1 MRFYPPLVLPILFLP
16 EAEAE
21 RLDNAERL
29 GLTKIDEVEAEVR
42 LVNFYE
48 VANIHESSDKKTS
61 VVHNSAGRWDC
72 VMTVQQIEAILDAAN
87 DEGVILPTQN

>member
-1 MRFYPPLVLPILFLP
+1 MFLP
-16 EAEAE
+16 EEEAE

-29 GLTKIDEVEAEVR
+29 GLTKIDEVQAEIR

-48 VANIHESSDKKTS
+48 VANIHESSDKKTA

-72 VMTVQQIEAILDAAN
+72 VMTVPQIEAILAAAN
-87 DEGVILPTQN
+87 GETPLELTTN